1 MQKKPLHYI
10 FTRRLMPTRTSA
22 YRRDLKDS
30 QKLFPE
36 NLVAEVEDKSG
47 ELEDEDDGDAEGEL
61 VLLGFV
67 VEQSHCPN
75 CGDAAADYGEEY
87 KHRLR
92 HSPAVVAGF
101 PFVETVDDE
110 CRNVD
115 NQEIID

>member
-1 MQKKPLHYI
+1 
-10 FTRRLMPTRTSA
+10 MPTRTSA
-22 YRRDLKDS
+22 YQRDLKDL

-36 NLVAEVEDKSG
+36 NLVAEVEDKG
-47 ELEDEDDGDAEGEL
+47 GKLQEQDDGDADGEL

-75 CGDAAADYGEEY
+75 CGDATADDSEED

-92 HSPAVVAGF
+92 HSPAVVTGF

-115 NQEIID
+115 NQEIKDQKFCSHCQLKLS